1 MTRNV
6 GKLDRLIRVLA
17 ALALCGIAVM
27 SQTWPAVVVGGL
39 LAVTAVLGFSPLYLL
54 YGLSTV
60 GGVHRDCADGRCGL
74 PVPRR

>member
-6 GKLDRLIRVLA
+6 GTVDRSVRVFA
-17 ALALCGIAVM
+17 ALALLAIGVL
-27 SQTWPAVVVGGL
+27 SQAWPPVLVGAL
-39 LAVTAVLGFSPLYLL
+39 LSLTVAAGFCPLYAL

-74 PVPRR
+74 PTPGR

>member
-17 ALALCGIAVM
+17 ALALFGIAVM
-27 SQTWPAVVVGGL
+27 SQTWPPVVVGGL
-39 LAVTAVLGFSPLYLL
+39 LAVTAVLGFCPLYWL